1 MGIKIVH
8 IACQN
13 TAGIIS
19 TFVKCERELGFDSTL
34 ITMIPHPYGFEN
46 GLCLNYPFIN
56 ESWFKGLREVFK
68 GKNSSCKSMRK
79 ETPPIWSPSS
89 RIEEIFFSMRDQL
102 YDRIIRKK
110 GILEILDSADIL
122 VLDGG
127 LGLRRDCKYELDWV
141 KKKGRLVSVF
151 YGSDLRVRGVIKPLD
166 EKSALHFTLE
176 FDHLKLHPKAKYIF
190 YPFEHSRVPPPH
202 SCKPDKIRVGH
213 SPTKWE
219 AKGTSKIVETAL
231 KLERE
236 NKIEFLLIQ
245 NLPYKKAVELQST
258 CHIFI
263 DQLSGLGYGLSGLQA
278 IAMGIPTLV
287 NLKKEHE
294 EFLGDHPF
302 VNFDET
308 NLEEKLIELVE
319 NRELREK
326 LGKKGIEW
334 VKRVHDPMKATKTM
348 VDEYRNLGWV

>member
-1 MGIKIVH
+1 
-8 IACQN
+8 
-13 TAGIIS
+13 
-19 TFVKCERELGFDSTL
+19 
-34 ITMIPHPYGFEN
+34 
-46 GLCLNYPFIN
+46 
-56 ESWFKGLREVFK
+56 
-68 GKNSSCKSMRK
+68 
-79 ETPPIWSPSS
+79 
-89 RIEEIFFSMRDQL
+89 
-102 YDRIIRKK
+102 
-110 GILEILDSADIL
+110 
-122 VLDGG
+122 
-127 LGLRRDCKYELDWV
+127 
-141 KKKGRLVSVF
+141 
-151 YGSDLRVRGVIKPLD
+151 
-166 EKSALHFTLE
+166 
-176 FDHLKLHPKAKYIF
+176 
-190 YPFEHSRVPPPH
+190 
-202 SCKPDKIRVGH
+202 
-213 SPTKWE
+213 
-219 AKGTSKIVETAL
+219 
-231 KLERE
+231 
-236 NKIEFLLIQ
+236 
-245 NLPYKKAVELQST
+245 LQST